1 MPTGVQW
8 TPPSLSRESNKIQTG
23 KKFSVLPEYF
33 SLNLI
38 KYSKTTGISSFLETV
53 VSHKL
58 SHNFLK
64 LPQITLPT
72 GVTVRTATL
81 IDNILINSYEN
92 KCTSGNITTSVSSH
106 LAQFLIIE
114 NFKGQAH

>member
-1 MPTGVQW
+1 M
-8 TPPSLSRESNKIQTG
+8 
-23 KKFSVLPEYF
+23 
-33 SLNLI
+33 
-38 KYSKTTGISSFLETV
+38 
-53 VSHKL
+53 
-58 SHNFLK
+58 
-64 LPQITLPT
+64 PQITLPT
-72 GVTVRTATL
+72 RVSGRTAKL